1 MCLSRSHKSASSG
14 KEEKILIYNQNLLIK
29 MGILLLTKSLLQEGV
44 SHRSAAANMRLPGLQ
59 IRN

>member
-14 KEEKILIYNQNLLIK
+14 KEEKILIYNQNLLTK

-44 SHRSAAANMRLPGLQ
+44 SRQSAAANMRLPGLQ

>member
-29 MGILLLTKSLLQEGV
+29 MGVLLLTKSLLQEGV
-44 SHRSAAANMRLPGLQ
+44 SHRSAAANMHLPGLQ